1 MSKHNPLIK
10 KVKKQFLSINDL
22 IENYFNSIKYFKR
35 NYKKIL
41 LNKDN
46 RVFLGFSIAV
56 ILTLTYLLIPTFYN
70 KDLIQSQ
77 IKSQILKNYNINI
90 KFNEKINYG
99 LIPKPHFSAKNLSI
113 LSGEKE
119 IGVTKNLKIFIGLGQ
134 FFSSKKI
141 NMKNLLF
148 YKTDFNIY
156 FGDVNFFKKLL
167 QTAPNENKILFKK
180 SNVFFRDSNDEVL
193 FINKIYN
200 NEFYYD
206 SNNLQNVVIA
216 KNEVFNIPFK
226 LIVKND
232 KFNQKILSEF
242 VSKKIRLRI
251 DHEINYDKKIKN
263 GLFDI
268 LFVNKGTTINYKLK
282 KDSINFYSKENK
294 NYYEGLI
301 DFKPFHISANFSY
314 EGLSTKNLFEG
325 DSIFIDLINSQI
337 FNNENLS
344 AKINLNV
351 KDITN
356 INELNNLKL
365 NISIEEG
372 KINFSD
378 STIMWKNDLKATF
391 SESYLTTEGGI
402 SLLGTILFDFDNLD
416 NFYSSFQIKK
426 KDRKDIKQMEIDY
439 VYDFSTKNIS
449 FDNPRINNSQ
459 NIKLDEFLNT
469 FNYKKDRSFNKIT
482 FKNFVSNFFEAYAG

>member
-10 KVKKQFLSINDL
+10 KVKKQFLSFNDL
-22 IENYFNSIKYFKR
+22 IENYFNNIKYFKL

-77 IKSQILKNYNINI
+77 IKSKILKNYNINI

-99 LIPKPHFSAKNLSI
+99 LLPRPHFSAKNLSI

-119 IGVTKNLKIFIGLGQ
+119 IGVTKNLKIFIGMGQ
-134 FFSSKKI
+134 FFSAKKI
-141 NMKNLLF
+141 DMKNLLF

-156 FGDVNFFKKLL
+156 FEDINFFKKLL

-180 SNVFFRDSNDEVL
+180 SNIFFRDSNDEVL

-200 NEFYYD
+200 NKFYYD
-206 SNNLQNVVIA
+206 SNKLQNVVTA
-216 KNEVFNIPFK
+216 KNEVFNVPFK
-226 LIVKND
+226 LVVKND

-242 VSKKIRLRI
+242 VSKKIRLKI
-251 DHEINYDKKIKN
+251 DHEINYDKKIKD

-282 KDSINFYSKENK
+282 EDSINFYSKENK
-294 NYYEGLI
+294 NYYEGSI
-301 DFKPFHISANFSY
+301 DFKPFHISANFNY
-314 EGLSTKNLFEG
+314 EGLSTKNLFEE

-344 AKINLNV
+344 AKLNLNV

-356 INELNNLKL
+356 ISELNNLKL

-378 STIMWKNDLKATF
+378 STVMWKNDLKATF

-402 SLLGTILFDFDNLD
+402 SLLGTILFSFDNLD

-426 KDRKDIKQMEIDY
+426 KDRKNIKQMEIDY